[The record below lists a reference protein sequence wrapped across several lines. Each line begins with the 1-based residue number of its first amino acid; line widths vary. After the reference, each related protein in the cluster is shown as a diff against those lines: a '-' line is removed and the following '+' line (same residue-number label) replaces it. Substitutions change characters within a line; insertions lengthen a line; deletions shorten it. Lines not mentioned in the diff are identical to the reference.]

1 LSGTNVAVAA
11 GPESVVDAAA
21 RPAELVVAAIVG
33 AAGLG
38 PTFAAVSAGTPI
50 ALANK
55 ECLVGAGDLFIG
67 AARRNRV
74 AILPFD
80 SEHNAIFQILD
91 GRPIDDVERILLT
104 ASGGPFREWT
114 REAMATATPAQAL
127 AHPNWSM
134 GPKITIDSATMM
146 NKGLEVIEAHY
157 LFGISGGGLEVVV
170 HPQSIVHGLVAFR
183 DGSMMASM
191 SPPDMRTPIAHCLAW
206 PERSPLAHGH
216 LDLAAIGSLTFE
228 APDPERFPA
237 LKIARQALEAGGWAT
252 NVLSAAN
259 EIAVEAFLQGRI
271 GFLEIARLVED
282 TIGAAVATVPNT
294 APSTIP
300 DAIALDG
307 EARRIATDLL
317 DRVAAA
323 RG

>member
-1 LSGTNVAVAA
+1 
-11 GPESVVDAAA
+11 
-21 RPAELVVAAIVG
+21 
-33 AAGLG
+33 
-38 PTFAAVSAGTPI
+38 
-50 ALANK
+50 
-55 ECLVGAGDLFIG
+55 
-67 AARRNRV
+67 
-74 AILPFD
+74 
-80 SEHNAIFQILD
+80 
-91 GRPIDDVERILLT
+91 
-104 ASGGPFREWT
+104 
-114 REAMATATPAQAL
+114 
-127 AHPNWSM
+127 
-134 GPKITIDSATMM
+134 MM